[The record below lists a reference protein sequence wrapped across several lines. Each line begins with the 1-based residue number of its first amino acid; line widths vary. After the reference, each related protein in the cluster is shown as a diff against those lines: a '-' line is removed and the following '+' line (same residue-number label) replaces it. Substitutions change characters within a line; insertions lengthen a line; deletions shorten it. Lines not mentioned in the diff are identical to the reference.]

1 VSEYG
6 HIAPFPTRWSD
17 NDIYGHLN
25 NTIYYSAMDTT
36 INTWLIRSAG
46 FDLEHAPQIALCVS
60 SGCDFRASAAF
71 PDPLEL
77 GLRAG
82 RIGTT
87 SVTWQLG
94 VLRAGVGGPGTG
106 EVLATGTFVHV
117 FVDRE
122 TRRPVPIPAGIRAA
136 IERELVVGG
145 ERGEERRGEGG
156 EVRRE

>member
-1 VSEYG
+1 MSGY
-6 HIAPFPTRWSD
+6 ASTTPFPTRWSD
-17 NDIYGHLN
+17 NDVYGHLN

-60 SGCDFRASAAF
+60 SGCEFRASAAF
-71 PDPLEL
+71 PDALEL

-87 SVTWQLG
+87 SVTWELG
-94 VLRAGVGGPGTG
+94 VLRAGSTGTGTGTG
-106 EVLATGTFVHV
+106 ELIATGTFVHV

-136 IERELVVGG
+136 IERELLVG
-145 ERGEERRGEGG
+145 E
-156 EVRRE
+156 